1 MRVVVTGLV
10 GQVVSAMIE
19 RAPRDVELI
28 ALGRPQLDLAHRD
41 AVLATLRASRC
52 DVIVNAAAYTAVDKA
67 ETEPDIV
74 MRINGEGAGYVAEI
88 AAELR
93 APLVHLSTDYVFDGL
108 LDRPYRE
115 DDPTNP
121 TGAYGRSKLAGE
133 QKIAALC
140 ANCAILRTAWV
151 YSPFGANFVKT
162 MLRLGETRFEIGV
175 VADQLGNPTY
185 AIDIADAVFTI
196 ARRLRTDPSQNLRG
210 IFHMTGA
217 GEASWADFAE
227 CIFAEAAAW
236 GRAPV
241 AVKRIT
247 TADYPTPARRPANS
261 RLDNSRLAQAFG
273 ITLPDWRQSTKICV
287 ARLLSDAVENRT
299 APSQP

>member
-1 MRVVVTGLV
+1 MRIVVTGLV
-10 GQVVSAMIE
+10 GQVVSSMIE

-28 ALGRPQLDLAHRD
+28 ALGRPQLDLARRE
-41 AVLATLRASRC
+41 AVLATLRAARC

-67 ETEPDIV
+67 ESEPDV
-74 MRINGEGAGYVAEI
+74 AMRINGDGAGYVAEI
-88 AAELR
+88 AAELG
-93 APLVHLSTDYVFDGL
+93 APLLHLSTDYVFDGS

-133 QKIAALC
+133 QKIASLC
-140 ANCAILRTAWV
+140 PNHAIFRTAWV

-162 MLRLGETRFEIGV
+162 MLRLGETRSEVGV
-175 VADQLGNPTY
+175 VADQQGNPTS
-185 AIDIADAVFTI
+185 AIDVADALFAI
-196 ARRLRTDPSQNLRG
+196 ARRMRADPASELRG

-217 GEASWADFAE
+217 GEATWVDFANR
-227 CIFAEAAAW
+227 IFSEAASL

-247 TADYPTPARRPANS
+247 TADYPTPAKRPANS
-261 RLDNSRLAQAFG
+261 RLDNSKLAKAFG
-273 ITLPDWRQSTKICV
+273 VGLPDWRQSAKTCV
-287 ARLLSDAVENRT
+287 ARLL
-299 APSQP
+299 APGAH